1 MHGGIGI
8 DVSKATLGVIVHDTG
23 ETRSVA
29 NAAAG
34 WRCLAKWLLPLQPR
48 QVVLEATG
56 GYEQAALD
64 ALHRAGLPMV
74 RINPRQARDFAKAT
88 GQLAKT
94 DRLDARVL
102 AHMAHVLSLVTYQP
116 RSAAQQRLAQ
126 WVLRRSHVVQM
137 RVSERQRLA
146 VLKDP
151 LLRRLTQRHIAALTR
166 TLATLDQTIGQQ
178 LDAQPGLAP
187 LRTVKGVGP
196 VVLATLAC
204 QLPELGQLDGKAIA
218 KLVGV
223 APLSRDSG
231 KMRGKRTIWGGRD
244 SVRSAL
250 YMAALSAMRYEP
262 RLRDFYQRLI
272 GRGKLAKVAI
282 VAVMRKLLVI
292 LNARMRD
299 AMRGVPIAT

>member
-8 DVSKATLGVIVHDTG
+8 DVSKATLDVAVHATG
-23 ETRSVA
+23 ETRRVA
-29 NAAAG
+29 NTSAG
-34 WRCLAKWLLPLQPR
+34 WRSLAGWLLPLQPR

-56 GYEQAALD
+56 GYERAALA
-64 ALHRAGLPMV
+64 ALFDAGLPMV

-102 AHMAHVLSLVTYQP
+102 AHLAHALSLVPWQP
-116 RSAAQQRLAQ
+116 RSAAQRRLAE
-126 WVLRRSHVVQM
+126 WVLQRSHVVQM
-137 RVSERQRLA
+137 RVAERQRLA
-146 VLKDP
+146 AVSDP
-151 LLRRLTQRHIAALTR
+151 ALRQLMQRHIAGLTR
-166 TLATLDQTIGQQ
+166 SPATLEAAISQQ
-178 LDAQPGLAP
+178 LEAAPEVAP

-196 VVLATLAC
+196 VLLATLTC

-223 APLSRDSG
+223 APMAHDSG
-231 KMRGKRTIWGGRD
+231 TMRGKRTIWGGRD
-244 SVRSAL
+244 TVRAAL

-262 RLRDFYQRLI
+262 RLRDFYQGLRA
-272 GRGKLAKVAI
+272 RGKPAKVAI

-292 LNARMRD
+292 LNARLRD
-299 AMRGVPIAT
+299 ALREKAVAG

>member
-8 DVSKATLGVIVHDTG
+8 DVSKATLDVAVHATG
-23 ETRSVA
+23 ETRRVA
-29 NAAAG
+29 NTSAG
-34 WRCLAKWLLPLQPR
+34 WRSLARWLLTLQPR

-56 GYEQAALD
+56 GYERAALA
-64 ALHRAGLPMV
+64 ALFDAGLPMV

-102 AHMAHVLSLVTYQP
+102 AHLAHALSLVPWQP
-116 RSAAQQRLAQ
+116 RSAAQRRLAE
-126 WVLRRSHVVQM
+126 WVLQRSHVVQM
-137 RVSERQRLA
+137 RVAERQRLA
-146 VLKDP
+146 AVSDP
-151 LLRRLTQRHIAALTR
+151 ALRQLMQRHIASLTR
-166 TLATLDQTIGQQ
+166 TLATLEATISQQ
-178 LDAQPGLAP
+178 LEAAPEVAP

-196 VVLATLAC
+196 VLLATLAC

-223 APLSRDSG
+223 APMARDSG
-231 KMRGKRTIWGGRD
+231 TMRGKRTIWGGRET
-244 SVRSAL
+244 VRAAL

-262 RLRDFYQRLI
+262 RLRDFYQGLRA
-272 GRGKLAKVAI
+272 RGKPAKVAI

-292 LNARMRD
+292 LNARLRD
-299 AMRGVPIAT
+299 ALREKAVAG

>member
-8 DVSKATLGVIVHDTG
+8 DVSKATLDVAVHETG
-23 ETRSVA
+23 EIRSMA
-29 NAAAG
+29 NTAAG
-34 WRCLAKWLLPLQPR
+34 WRSLARWLLTLQPR

-56 GYEQAALD
+56 GYERAALT
-64 ALHRAGLPMV
+64 ALFEAGLPMV

-102 AHMAHVLSLVTYQP
+102 AHLAHALSLAPWQP
-116 RSAAQQRLAQ
+116 RSAAQCRLAE
-126 WVLRRSHVVQM
+126 WVLQRSHVVQM
-137 RVSERQRLA
+137 RVTERQRLA
-146 VLKDP
+146 AVSVP
-151 LLRRLTQRHIAALTR
+151 ALRRLMQRHIASLTR
-166 TLATLDQTIGQQ
+166 TLATLDATIGQQ
-178 LDAQPGLAP
+178 LDAALDVAP

-196 VVLATLAC
+196 VLLATLAC

-223 APLSRDSG
+223 APMARDSG
-231 KMRGKRTIWGGRD
+231 SMRGKRTIWGGRD
-244 SVRSAL
+244 TVRAAI

-262 RLRDFYQRLI
+262 RLRDFYQGLRA
-272 GRGKLAKVAI
+272 RGKPAKVAI

-299 AMRGVPIAT
+299 AIRDRTLAA

>member
-8 DVSKATLGVIVHDTG
+8 DVSKATLDVAVHETG

-29 NAAAG
+29 NTAAG
-34 WRCLAKWLLPLQPR
+34 WRGLSIWLLTLQPR

-56 GYEQAALD
+56 GYERAALD
-64 ALHRAGLPMV
+64 VLFDAGLPMV

-102 AHMAHVLSLVTYQP
+102 AHMAQALSLVPYQP
-116 RSAAQQRLAQ
+116 RSVAQRRLAE
-126 WVLRRSHVVQM
+126 WVLQRSHVVQM

-146 VLKDP
+146 VLSDP
-151 LLRRLTQRHIAALTR
+151 ALRRLMQRHIATLTR
-166 TLATLDQTIGQQ
+166 ALATLDEAIRQQ
-178 LDAQPGLAP
+178 LDAVPVLAP

-196 VVLATLAC
+196 VLLATLAC

-223 APLSRDSG
+223 APMARDSG
-231 KMRGKRTIWGGRD
+231 TMRGKRTIWGGRD
-244 SVRSAL
+244 TVRTAL

-262 RLRDFYQRLI
+262 RLRDFYQGLRA
-272 GRGKLAKVAI
+272 RGKPAKVAI

-292 LNARMRD
+292 LNARLRD
-299 AMRGVPIAT
+299 ALKAMTVAV

>member
-8 DVSKATLGVIVHDTG
+8 DVSKATLDVAVHATG
-23 ETRSVA
+23 ETRRVA
-29 NAAAG
+29 NTSAG
-34 WRCLAKWLLPLQPR
+34 WRSLAGWLLPLQPR

-56 GYEQAALD
+56 GYERAALA
-64 ALHRAGLPMV
+64 ALFDAGLPMV

-102 AHMAHVLSLVTYQP
+102 AHLAHALSLVPWQP
-116 RSAAQQRLAQ
+116 RSAAQRRLAE
-126 WVLRRSHVVQM
+126 WVLQRSHVVQM
-137 RVSERQRLA
+137 RVAERQRLA
-146 VLKDP
+146 AVSDP
-151 LLRRLTQRHIAALTR
+151 ALRQLMQRHIAGLTR
-166 TLATLDQTIGQQ
+166 SLATLEAAISQQ
-178 LDAQPGLAP
+178 LEAAPEVAP

-196 VVLATLAC
+196 VLLATLTC

-223 APLSRDSG
+223 APMAHDSG
-231 KMRGKRTIWGGRD
+231 TMRGKRTIWGGRD
-244 SVRSAL
+244 TVRAAL

-262 RLRDFYQRLI
+262 RLRDFYQGLRA
-272 GRGKLAKVAI
+272 RGKPAKVAI

-292 LNARMRD
+292 LNARLRD
-299 AMRGVPIAT
+299 ALRERVVAG